1 MIFTILLCC
10 MVGQNFAA
18 TTMNPS
24 TKHHAHHHTGT
35 HPTHAHRTHPTVE
48 HPVKESFAFRYDPN
62 MHLMLASQ
70 RHKCFIYTMNGQE
83 STEVHTPHG
92 LHELENFAAT
102 TMNPSTKHHA
112 HHHTGTH
119 PTHAHRT
126 HPTVEHPVKE
136 SFAFRYDPNMH
147 LMLASQRHKCFIYTM
162 NGQESTEVHTPHGLH
177 ELEHLMLASQR
188 HKCFIYTMNGQES
201 TEVHTP
207 HGLHEL
213 EKSIITIIDD
223 TSRTF
228 STMSHDAVMAA
239 SKTFAH
245 QCNKNGTTTF
255 KLN

>member
-92 LHELENFAAT
+92 LHELEKT
-102 TMNPSTKHHA
+102 
-112 HHHTGTH
+112 
-119 PTHAHRT
+119 
-126 HPTVEHPVKE
+126 
-136 SFAFRYDPNMH
+136 
-147 LMLASQRHKCFIYTM
+147 
-162 NGQESTEVHTPHGLH
+162 
-177 ELEHLMLASQR
+177 
-188 HKCFIYTMNGQES
+188 
-201 TEVHTP
+201 
-207 HGLHEL
+207 
-213 EKSIITIIDD
+213 IITIIDD

-239 SKTFAH
+239 SNSFAH
-245 QCNKNGTTTF
+245 LCNRNGTTTF